1 MKRLTTLTS
10 ILVIGTSLS
19 YIISLLINSEKI
31 TLDLADEE
39 IHLYL

>member
-10 ILVIGTSLS
+10 ILVIGTTLS
-19 YIISLLINSEKI
+19 YIVSLLINSEKI
-31 TLDLADEE
+31 NLDLVDEE